1 VKKKDRRE
9 SPRDRRDTRKPT
21 PSSWMKPDFVE
32 LSACAEIGAYV
43 FTA

>member
-1 VKKKDRRE
+1 MKNDRRDE
-9 SPRDRRDTRKPT
+9 RTDRRDTRKRAPRAWT
-21 PSSWMKPDFVE
+21 KPEFTE